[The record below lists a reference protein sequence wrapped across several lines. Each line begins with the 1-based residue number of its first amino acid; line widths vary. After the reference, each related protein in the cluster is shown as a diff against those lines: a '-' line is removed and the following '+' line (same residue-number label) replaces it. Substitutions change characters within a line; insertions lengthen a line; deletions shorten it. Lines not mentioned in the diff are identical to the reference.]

1 MSCMN
6 RWPLADRV
14 WRPLALAALV
24 VLTAADAALA
34 QVFTPLGDPL
44 KGERL
49 FEAKGCIRCHRV
61 EGGRGGT
68 VGPDLSRLGQQ
79 RDLLQLAGLLWTHS
93 PGMSAKMQEL
103 GITRP
108 VLSGSE
114 MADIM
119 AFLYALNYFD
129 EPGDP
134 ARGARL
140 FREKQCV
147 SCHGSGGTGGSIGPP
162 IERLGDYG
170 SALLMI
176 QAMWNHAWEMQE
188 RMATLDIQ
196 RPLFQGTDMADLLAF
211 LRREGRR
218 EGLAAPGL
226 VPGDP
231 REGWKLFTVKGC
243 IRCHSVQGEGGKVGP
258 DLSQRRLPQTPSG
271 LAGLLWN
278 HSSRMRQM
286 MAQLE
291 VPPPT
296 FTGSEVS
303 DLVAYLYF
311 IGFFG
316 PPANATRG
324 RVLFSAKGCVR
335 CHAVNGRGGT
345 VGPDLARSEA
355 VLSPVEAARLM
366 WNHAPLMEAR
376 MHELGIP
383 WPTFQGNEMADLLAY
398 LASIPTARGSPP

>member
-1 MSCMN
+1 MHHGN
-6 RWPLADRV
+6 RPSLAERAA
-14 WRPLALAALV
+14 RPLAAAALC
-24 VLTAADAALA
+24 LTTLARPAAA

-49 FEAKGCIRCHRV
+49 FEAKGCIRCHRAN
-61 EGGRGGT
+61 GKGGT
-68 VGPDLSRLGQQ
+68 VGPNLSRLGQQ
-79 RDLLQLAGLLWTHS
+79 RDLLQLAGLFWNHS
-93 PGMSAKMQEL
+93 PGMSAKMREL

-108 VLSGSE
+108 LLSGSE

-162 IERLGDYG
+162 IEKLGDYG

-176 QAMWNHAWEMQE
+176 QAMWNHASEMQE
-188 RMATLDIQ
+188 RMRTLDL
-196 RPLFQGTDMADLLAF
+196 RLPVFEGTDMADLLAF
-211 LRREGRR
+211 LRREGKR
-218 EGLAAPGL
+218 EGLATPSL

-243 IRCHSVQGEGGKVGP
+243 IRCHSVQGQGGKIGQ

-286 MAQLE
+286 MELLD

-311 IGFFG
+311 VGFFG
-316 PPANATRG
+316 PPADASRG
-324 RVLFSAKGCVR
+324 RILFSSKGCVR
-335 CHAVNGRGGT
+335 CHAVAGKGGT

-376 MHELGIP
+376 MHELGIA
-383 WPTFQGNEMADLLAY
+383 WPTFAGNEMADLLAY
-398 LASIPTARGSPP
+398 LASIPTTKGGPR